1 MNERR
6 ALATGAIL
14 LLILLTVAAFE
25 KGEHLLD
32 FNFFQLESSLYYIL
46 IFFIALGAFLLF
58 LFLGFTPFRGQ
69 AQDRPLPGPP
79 QPLSNPIQ
87 SAEVAIEL
95 GQDQLARDLLHQV
108 PPSDENFWIALK
120 KLADLELEDGNIL
133 QAELLYEKAL
143 RMAEGTNKDLVLFA
157 LGNLQEQQDLT
168 ERAEEY
174 YRQVLSNAPDAREPL
189 MRLRKLAIQSGQWE
203 KALLWQDRLAHA
215 NGLDSDPDDEELR
228 IGISYEAA
236 KTQFENGEYTSAL
249 ARLKEIM
256 RSKPSFIPAFLLAG
270 EIHEKMGN
278 SSAALRTWE
287 KGLRTN
293 LHPILLIRIG
303 EYYLWRNQP
312 SRAIEFYQQT
322 IRAHPETAWLE
333 YELGRL
339 YLRLEMI
346 DEALVSFQS
355 IDRTQPEWL
364 LNKKALAELY
374 FRAGKTKEATAKF
387 AELTDALTGRSL
399 LPWQCSV
406 CDVSSGSYG
415 SCCSDCLEWNT
426 IEMNQAG
433 YMEQYHEKAT
443 AFHLPVRS

>member
-6 ALATGAIL
+6 ALATGVIL
-14 LLILLTVAAFE
+14 LFILLTVAAFE
-25 KGEHLLD
+25 KGRHLLD
-32 FNFFQLESSLYYIL
+32 FYFFQLESSLYYIL
-46 IFFIALGAFLLF
+46 IFFIALGAFLSF
-58 LFLGFTPFRGQ
+58 LFLGFTPFRGR
-69 AQDRPLPGPP
+69 AQDRPLSQPP

-95 GQDQLARDLLHQV
+95 GQDQLARDILHQV
-108 PPSDENFWIALK
+108 PPSDENSWIALK
-120 KLADLELEDGNIL
+120 KLADLELENGNVL

-143 RMAEGTNKDLVLFA
+143 RMTEGPNKALILFA

-174 YRQVLSNAPDAREPL
+174 YRQVLNSAPDAREHL
-189 MRLRKLAIQSGQWE
+189 MRLRELAIQSGQWE

-215 NGLDSDPDDEELR
+215 NGLDSDPEDQELR
-228 IGISYEAA
+228 TGICYEVA
-236 KTQFENGEYTSAL
+236 KVQFENGEYTSAV
-249 ARLKEIM
+249 ARVKDIL
-256 RSKPSFIPAFLLAG
+256 RSNPSFIPAFLLAG

-303 EYYLWRNQP
+303 EYYLWKNQP

-333 YELGRL
+333 YELARL

-355 IDRTQPEWL
+355 IGRTQPEWL

-374 FRAGKTKEATAKF
+374 LRTGRMKEAAAKF
-387 AELTDALTGRSL
+387 AVLIETLANRSL
-399 LPWQCSV
+399 SPWQCCA
-406 CDVSSGSYG
+406 CDASYG
-415 SCCSDCLEWNT
+415 SYQGCCSDCLEWNT
-426 IEMNQAG
+426 INRNQAG
-433 YMEQYHEKAT
+433 YMESYHAKAT